1 METILK
7 EANTLLSKPLEER
20 DLQDLSRMS
29 LIKYRIACLI
39 PLAKKDVKMKELEA
53 DNIEKDSFLRFRDEK
68 IKNKTKDTQDD
79 MKAKSRLN
87 KNVLLKKIVDLEFV
101 YLQLYSFY
109 QELADAVINTRL
121 VLKL

>member
-1 METILK
+1 
-7 EANTLLSKPLEER
+7 
-20 DLQDLSRMS
+20 
-29 LIKYRIACLI
+29 
-39 PLAKKDVKMKELEA
+39 MKELEA